1 MMNKSAPWDE
11 IHVPDADYNVRLAA
25 DLGAVPVYW
34 GKDSSAHCLLIIELE
49 GKHREQFLRDRTSV
63 HGLHLDLRRR
73 QVPGREWF
81 VLTLERDVDSDIF
94 LGLCE
99 TLISSLREVK
109 DASAALA
116 VALAHIKR
124 WKAFLAG
131 RSFRILSAE
140 EIRGLFAELQFL
152 RLLYNRSTLDQH
164 AAVEAWCGA
173 ERLQQDFVF
182 GDTAVEVKSLSGKE
196 RCTVRISSEDQLA
209 STVERLFLMTFR
221 LRDGK
226 DSDVAQ
232 SLNSLVAVIES
243 ELSDADALEGFSARL
258 AAYGYAPL
266 HEYNL
271 PLLVVTSKQAY
282 QVDGDFPRLI
292 RAELPN
298 GIIRLSY
305 EIELEKILPY
315 LCEAEILFRD
325 S

>member
-1 MMNKSAPWDE
+1 MNKTSPWDD
-11 IHVPDADYNVRLAA
+11 IRMPDSDYNVRLVP
-25 DLGAVPVYW
+25 DSGNVPVYW
-34 GKDSSAHCLLIIELE
+34 GKDRSAHCLLIVELE

-63 HGLHLDLRRR
+63 HGLHLDLRHR

-81 VLTLERDVDSDIF
+81 VLTLERDVDGDLF

-99 TLISSLREVK
+99 TLISSLREVT
-109 DASAALA
+109 DASAALT
-116 VALAHIKR
+116 VTLAHIKR

-131 RSFRILSAE
+131 RSSRILSAE
-140 EIRGLFAELQFL
+140 EIRGLFSELQFL
-152 RLLYNRSTLDQH
+152 RLLYNRGTLDQRV
-164 AAVEAWCGA
+164 AVEAWCGA

-221 LRDGK
+221 LHDCK
-226 DSDVAQ
+226 DSDVGQ
-232 SLNSLVAVIES
+232 SLNNLVAVIES

-282 QVDGDFPRLI
+282 QINGDFPRLI
-292 RAELPN
+292 RAELPD

-315 LCEAEILFRD
+315 LCDAEILFRD